1 MKKAIVTG
9 GAGFIGS
16 AFVEKLNREG
26 IDDILIVDA
35 LAKGDKWKNLAGLR
49 FSDYLHK
56 DAFIEKIVS
65 DSLEFE
71 PQAIVHMGACSST
84 TVRDV
89 DYLVENNYR
98 YTQILAHWAAA
109 RKVRFVY
116 ASSAATYGN
125 GENGF
130 SDECDLRSLRP
141 LNPYGYSKH
150 LFDLRAERDGLFEKI
165 AGLKFFN
172 VFGPNEYHKGEMAS
186 LVFKGFRRISETG
199 RIGLFKSCR
208 QEYPD
213 GGQARDFVY
222 VKDCT
227 EAMWWLLT
235 HENVNGLFNLGT
247 GVARTWNDLAMALF
261 SAMDRSPKI
270 DYVDMPEDLRDCYQY
285 FSRADTEKLAKT
297 GCPLKFRSLE
307 EAVEDY
313 VANHLAKKNP
323 YLQCL
328 KAFSEQS
335 EMEFRVR
342 DGPKVA

>member
-1 MKKAIVTG
+1 MKKVIVTG

-16 AFVEKLNREG
+16 AFVKKLNREG

-35 LAKGDKWKNLAGLR
+35 LGENDKWKNLLGLR
-49 FSDYLHK
+49 YADYLHK
-56 DAFIEKIVS
+56 DVFIDRLISGRLK
-65 DSLEFE
+65 FE
-71 PQAIVHMGACSST
+71 PSAVVHMGACSST

-89 DYLVENNYR
+89 EYLMENNYR
-98 YTQILAHWAAA
+98 YTKTLAHWCAA
-109 RKVRFVY
+109 RDIRLLY

-130 SDECDLRSLRP
+130 SDECDLRLLRP

-208 QEYPD
+208 QEFSD
-213 GGQARDFVY
+213 GEQARDFVY

-227 EAMWWLLT
+227 EAMWWLLS

-247 GVARTWNDLAMALF
+247 GVARTWNDLALALF
-261 SAMDRSPKI
+261 SAMGRSPEI
-270 DYVDMPEDLRDCYQY
+270 DYLDMPEGLRGSYQY
-285 FSRADTEKLAKT
+285 FSRAETEKLAKA

-307 EAVEDY
+307 EAVKDY
-313 VANHLAKKNP
+313 VANHLTKENP
-323 YLQCL
+323 H
-328 KAFSEQS
+328 
-335 EMEFRVR
+335 
-342 DGPKVA
+342 D